1 MKYCRLFELAKWII
15 DLMWKQKKF
24 RSNDFA
30 SPNGKFC
37 LHRFSVLV
45 CRHFINLFR
54 LSYFT
59 RTLSSSV
66 LYYFFYFLSI
76 FSFIRDCW
84 ALHFNSANSVTAL
97 KVGSILAI
105 VCFVCTTNVR
115 TLNPKIANST
125 QPSNDM
131 CIILRKRMFELPKY
145 DLDKLKILQST
156 IPTIKLFVCL
166 QS

>member
-1 MKYCRLFELAKWII
+1 MKYCRLFELSKWII

-37 LHRFSVLV
+37 LHRFSD

-59 RTLSSSV
+59 RPLSSSV
-66 LYYFFYFLSI
+66 LYYYFLLS
-76 FSFIRDCW
+76 FSFFHSLEIAGW
-84 ALHFNSANSVTAL
+84 ALHLNSANSVTAL

-115 TLNPKIANST
+115 TLNPKMQT
-125 QPSNDM
+125 QLNH
-131 CIILRKRMFELPKY
+131 RM
-145 DLDKLKILQST
+145 T
-156 IPTIKLFVCL
+156 CALF
-166 QS
+166 